1 MKKKYY
7 RTNNDFE
14 NYWWINS
21 SLMEISSPE
30 INISVANK
38 FRSYGPLK
46 ASVWFWFRQKVV
58 SRTDLA
64 ARDKLCAWA
73 ICERFKGQSFSTWDS
88 LTYIGKMT
96 GTSRKTV
103 SKAIQKLIEKE
114 LRGIAIEGK
123 ERKGVRT
130 LPQAHIKKHFLLC
143 GLNQILAQ
151 EINKNDKQKVGP

>member
-1 MKKKYY
+1 
-7 RTNNDFE
+7 
-14 NYWWINS
+14 
-21 SLMEISSPE
+21 
-30 INISVANK
+30 
-38 FRSYGPLK
+38 
-46 ASVWFWFRQKVV
+46 
-58 SRTDLA
+58 
-64 ARDKLCAWA
+64 
-73 ICERFKGQSFSTWDS
+73 
-88 LTYIGKMT
+88 MT

-114 LRGIAIEGK
+114 LIVIAIEGK